1 MKLAPM
7 LWQNEISI
15 GCLARMT
22 VQKDLNVGL
31 VVFKART
38 VSLVW
43 ASCRGGGQGGHIVPL
58 DLDVCKNSGRFW
70 RVDCLLF
77 VY

>member
-1 MKLAPM
+1 M
-7 LWQNEISI
+7 SS
-15 GCLARMT
+15 
-22 VQKDLNVGL
+22 KDD
-31 VVFKART
+31 RT
-38 VSLVW
+38 KRFERRLSSFQSKNSEFGMGVLP
-43 ASCRGGGQGGHIVPL
+43 GGGQGGHIVPL